1 MMRLPRFMP
10 PALLFA
16 ATVALLGG
24 TTGAGPSAPGIA
36 AAQPSD
42 LDAFL
47 QRVVARR
54 DENWKKLQQYILN
67 EREQI
72 DVTGPGGAVLWGDR
86 RDYTWYV
93 RDGFFVRSPLKVN
106 GVEVSEA
113 DRRRYESRYLQRVQR
128 RDRRERRDAADDDQR
143 QPPADLNAV
152 IQQTTAPEFVSS
164 AYFLQF
170 KFDEG
175 RYALVGRETLDGREV
190 LRVEYYPTRLFEPD
204 RQREERRR
212 REAENGGRQVP
223 AEPVAV
229 ETRRLMNKTSLV
241 TLWVEPSAHQILKYT
256 FDNVDMDFFPGSW
269 LMRMNE
275 ARATMTMSEPFPDVW
290 LPRGLDVTMSLT
302 LALGDIHVRYGL
314 DYFDYRRADVTSTIR
329 IPGDVEP
336 R

>member
-1 MMRLPRFMP
+1 MMRS
-10 PALLFA
+10 ALLLLA
-16 ATVALLGG
+16 ALIAAPLLP
-24 TTGAGPSAPGIA
+24 GPRA
-36 AAQPSD
+36 AAQQTD
-42 LDAFL
+42 LDAFM

-72 DVTGPGGAVLWGDR
+72 DITGPGGVGLWGDR
-86 RDYTWYV
+86 REFTWYV

-113 DRRRYESRYLQRVQR
+113 DRRRYENRYLQRVQR
-128 RDRRERRDAADDDQR
+128 RDRRERREDTDQPAA
-143 QPPADLNAV
+143 PADLNAL
-152 IQQTTAPEFVSS
+152 IQQTTQPEFVSS
-164 AYFLQF
+164 AYFLRF

-175 RYALVGRETLDGREV
+175 QYALVGKEMLDGREV

-204 RQREERRR
+204 REREERRR
-212 REAENGGRQVP
+212 RQSQDGARQVP

-241 TLWVEPSAHQILKYT
+241 TMWVEPTAHQILKYT
-256 FDNVDMDFFPGSW
+256 FDNVDLDFFPGSW

-275 ARATMTMSEPFPDVW
+275 AKATMTMSQPFEDVW
-290 LPRGLDVTMSLT
+290 LPRALDVNMSLT
-302 LALGDIHVRYGL
+302 LALGDIHVRYSL
-314 DYFDYRRADVTSTIR
+314 DYSDYRRAEVTSTIR
-329 IPGDVEP
+329 IPGDAEP